1 MKTAPET
8 GTGSVAG
15 HWMRIML
22 LRSLH
27 TAEIGAILAAFA
39 ASRAT
44 LVTVAEIRGCPT
56 GFWLLIDTLREES
69 P

>member
-1 MKTAPET
+1 
-8 GTGSVAG
+8 
-15 HWMRIML
+15 MRIML